1 MESEAGNHRIEDV
14 SVDGVFQR
22 SPKTVGRPVE
32 PDLADSW
39 VDGSRQQK
47 PDPPHG
53 PGSSANRGGV
63 NIAARGEN
71 IHTDI
76 EVRSFEAEEGTR
88 RLVSFNAVLRC
99 TACMGR
105 GSLMY
110 GSTNHDSRVFRRIV
124 GDVPLGGFFCN
135 GEVGP
140 VAGKTFLH
148 GYTSAFGLFR
158 RRGAQA

>member
-63 NIAARGEN
+63 DIAARGEN
-71 IHTDI
+71 IHTPQDVMCTHRRQI
-76 EVRSFEAEEGTR
+76 EPN
-88 RLVSFNAVLRC
+88 LV
-99 TACMGR
+99 
-105 GSLMY
+105 GS
-110 GSTNHDSRVFRRIV
+110 RIV
-124 GDVPLGGFFCN
+124 EP
-135 GEVGP
+135 
-140 VAGKTFLH
+140 
-148 GYTSAFGLFR
+148 TSAKMPVDIP
-158 RRGAQA
+158 RGCVPRIQFEN